1 MSTAGL
7 WGGGSLA
14 ALLLFCAVYFALLL
28 RGMANE
34 RVIGNA
40 ISVMT
45 AACQAQH
52 VPPQRRLLRS
62 VTENLA
68 NQERAAAQI
77 EAAVHESMLPGHEVK
92 DPAEIIRAMIDL
104 PEPQSLVTDFLTE
117 YAGDPGSAGAFGAF
131 AGQVVRGETRRVYAD
146 LDDGC
151 SPVLDRLLALALEGR
166 IGAVAIAGLKVR
178 TGAPGPHAPQL
189 TDADSIVVADIVR
202 ALEHATRRQLRL
214 ATLLHGQAEAILR
227 LRSAR
232 TGENAGGTGW
242 TWRRP
247 RLRGEP
253 GGQGAG
259 RDPATIGFRL
269 HRMLAAPRLKLRGV
283 SFGPDELKALEVVFD
298 AIGEAVAN
306 AVDCTARGE
315 PMRGLYLLSGVS
327 VPVPASLPGR
337 IYNQDSLAQVRPLA
351 VLGVWHR
358 LAVCRW
364 AATATREPVL
374 QASSGEW
381 AGPPSGWEGRG
392 GGSA

>member
-7 WGGGSLA
+7 WGGGLLA
-14 ALLLFCAVYFALLL
+14 TLLLFSAVYLALLL
-28 RGMANE
+28 RGLANE

-40 ISVMT
+40 ISAMT
-45 AACQAQH
+45 AACRAQY

-62 VTENLA
+62 VTETLA
-68 NQERAAAQI
+68 DQERAAAQI
-77 EAAVHESMLPGHEVK
+77 EAAVHESMLPGQDVR
-92 DPAEIIRAMIDL
+92 DPAEIIRALIGL

-117 YAGDPGSAGAFGAF
+117 YAGDAGSAGTFGAF
-131 AGQVVRGETRRVYAD
+131 AGQVVRSETRRVYAD

-151 SPVLDRLLALALEGR
+151 SPALDRLLALALEGR

-178 TGAPGPHAPQL
+178 AGAPGPHAPQL
-189 TDADSIVVADIVR
+189 TDVGSIAVADIVR

-232 TGENAGGTGW
+232 TEENAGGIIW
-242 TWRRP
+242 SWLRP
-247 RLRGEP
+247 RRRGEP
-253 GGQGAG
+253 GGQDTG
-259 RDPATIGFRL
+259 RERTTIWFGL

-283 SFGPDELKALEVVFD
+283 TFGADDLKALEVVFD
-298 AIGEAVAN
+298 AIGEVVAN

-315 PMRGLYLLSGVS
+315 PMRALYLLSGVS
-327 VPVPASLPGR
+327 VPVSASLPGR

-374 QASSGEW
+374 QASSRER
-381 AGPPSGWEGRG
+381 AAPPGAWEGN
-392 GGSA
+392 A